1 MTEYT
6 RPATWEDVKQL
17 ARLLREAQVAYA
29 LIGGYAI
36 AAHGYNRFSED
47 IDILVDPAPENTK
60 RWIQALSRLPDG
72 ASREL
77 LGQDDIFQ
85 REGPYAIRVNDEFT
99 VDVMPTACGHA
110 WDELKRHIE
119 TRQIDGEELQ
129 LLSLAGLLLTKEG
142 ARPKDQADAQV
153 LRAALAGLSKA

>member
-6 RPATWEDVKQL
+6 RPATWDDVKQL

-47 IDILVDPAPENTK
+47 VDILVDPAPENTR
-60 RWIQALSRLPDG
+60 RWVQALSHLPDG
-72 ASREL
+72 ASGEL

-85 REGPYAIRVNDEFT
+85 RDGPYAIRVNDEFT
-99 VDVMPTACGHA
+99 VDVMPAACGHA
-110 WDELKRHIE
+110 WDELKGHIE
-119 TRQIDGEELQ
+119 TRQVDGEELQ
-129 LLSLAGLLLTKEG
+129 LLSLTGLLLTKQG

-153 LRAALAGLSKA
+153 LRAAIAALSKA